1 MTSPEERV
9 QVSQLSRRGPA
20 TLIAGL
26 RTPGLAHVR
35 AKKRRN
41 KAVLEMRGFLSATIA
56 DLDQLELSD
65 LVEQLTVA
73 PIPGPTLLVHLKA
86 LRQARNKLSH
96 LTPVNV

>member
-9 QVSQLSRRGPA
+9 RVSQLSRRGPA

-41 KAVLEMRGFLSATIA
+41 KAVLEMRGFLRRVTVVLRVPHAIIYFAQSTVNFQAVRILPERIRLERAPYYEGLSEA
-56 DLDQLELSD
+56 D
-65 LVEQLTVA
+65 
-73 PIPGPTLLVHLKA
+73 KA
-86 LRQARNKLSH
+86 W
-96 LTPVNV
+96 